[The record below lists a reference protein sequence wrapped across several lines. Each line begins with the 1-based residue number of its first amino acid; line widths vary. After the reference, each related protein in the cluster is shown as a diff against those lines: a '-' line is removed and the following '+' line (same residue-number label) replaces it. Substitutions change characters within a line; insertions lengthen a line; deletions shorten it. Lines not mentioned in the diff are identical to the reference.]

1 MSQDLHHNAVNESRE
16 RGERLRRVRNLANL
30 SRKELCDEAGININ
44 TYIGYEVGRYGG
56 LTKNGA
62 IKILDY
68 IASKGVY
75 SSFDWLMHGVGQAP
89 RVVTDIQQNYFKDK
103 YDLPNEKKNIS
114 EEIFLFRKHYNNSI
128 DYQII
133 DDGMLPIYCLDD
145 YVAGVCHT
153 SDSIS
158 DLIGFN
164 CIVQIENGDVFV
176 RNLRK
181 GREVNYY
188 TLSCVNPETSV
199 RQPILYDV
207 KLIFA
212 AKIIWHRKIHLNE
225 NKKKNKEKD
234 TNNAT

>member
-1 MSQDLHHNAVNESRE
+1 MSQDLYHNAVNESRE
-16 RGERLRRVRNLANL
+16 RGERLRRIRNLANL
-30 SRKELCDEAGININ
+30 SRKELCDEAGTNIN

-89 RVVTDIQQNYFKDK
+89 RVVTDIQQNYFQDK
-103 YDLPNEKKNIS
+103 YDLPNEKQNIS

-133 DDGMLPIYCLDD
+133 DDGMLPIYCLND

-164 CIVQIENGDVFV
+164 CIVQVENGDIFV
-176 RNLRK
+176 RNLRQ

-212 AKIIWHRKIHLNE
+212 AKIIWHRQIHLNE
-225 NKKKNKEKD
+225 NKKKNNEKD
-234 TNNAT
+234 TNNVS